1 MTLIK
6 YREDAEGMNFVIP
19 NLRCE
24 FKFVETCVFLT
35 LIEIVT
41 MPRPREALRGLELK
55 IGLGV
60 WTFVVWHLDWLTY
73 WVVDDICDF
82 LALPFWLLF
91 QRTTRSTYTVA
102 DFWFNSSHILFY
114 LFLWFE
120 YDSQILMFHHRCFT
134 LFSIQRLPIISP
146 NATRQEVTN
155 LFSSK
160 PCEDVYLSHSNLGK
174 RSLCVHRIVYNTI
187 TGIYRNWL

>member
-60 WTFVVWHLDWLTY
+60 
-73 WVVDDICDF
+73 
-82 LALPFWLLF
+82 
-91 QRTTRSTYTVA
+91 
-102 DFWFNSSHILFY
+102 
-114 LFLWFE
+114 
-120 YDSQILMFHHRCFT
+120 
-134 LFSIQRLPIISP
+134 
-146 NATRQEVTN
+146 
-155 LFSSK
+155 
-160 PCEDVYLSHSNLGK
+160 
-174 RSLCVHRIVYNTI
+174 
-187 TGIYRNWL
+187 